1 MKRIVMIGSG
11 NVATSLAHAL
21 RGRCR
26 LVQVYSRRME
36 HARQLAAAVGA
47 DPVDSAAALVT
58 DADAYVVAVADDA
71 IAGIVDASPPTD
83 GLWLHTSGSVPMA
96 VFAGRRSR
104 YGVLYPLQSFSRDL
118 LVDLRRV
125 HFFVEGSSA
134 AVTAQI
140 AAFVRRFLSEKVTV
154 ADSRQRCILHLAAV
168 FACNFA
174 NHMWTLAADV
184 MSRDGLPFDA
194 MLPLIEST
202 VEKLHHLSPSQSQ
215 TGPAA
220 RGDEA
225 VMRRHL
231 SMLHG
236 DEEAIYRMLSQSIMN
251 HKARK

>member
-1 MKRIVMIGSG
+1 M
-11 NVATSLAHAL
+11 ATSLAHAL
-21 RGRCR
+21 RGRCQ
-26 LVQVYSRRME
+26 LAQVYSRRME
-36 HARQLAAAVGA
+36 HARLLAGVVGAEAVDNPAAVAG
-47 DPVDSAAALVT
+47 
-58 DADAYVVAVADDA
+58 DADVYVVAVPDDA
-71 IAGIVDASPPTD
+71 IAGVVEAAPPTD
-83 GLWLHTSGSVPMA
+83 GLWLHTSGSVPME
-96 VFAGRRSR
+96 VFAGRRCR

-118 LVDLRRV
+118 LVDLSRV

-140 AAFVRRFLSEKVTV
+140 TDFTRRFLSENVTF
-154 ADSRQRCILHLAAV
+154 ADSRRRRNLHLAAV

-174 NHMWTLAADV
+174 NHMWSLAADV
-184 MSRDGLPFDA
+184 MARDGLPFNA

-220 RGDEA
+220 RGDVE

-236 DEEAIYRMLSQSIMN
+236 DEEEIYRLLSQSIMN
-251 HKARK
+251 HKAQK